1 MNIRTELQNS
11 QLCEGLTEAQ
21 LSELM
26 NKITVKEKHYKNNE
40 ILFYTDEVTK
50 VYILVKGN
58 AAIAKNTISGKR
70 ILGKNVTEPGELAGE
85 IYYFSHRN
93 PFWDYAIVL
102 EPTTVLEISGIDQGT
117 LQTLDLALQNQL
129 LVNLLKSVT
138 RKFEYIGEKV
148 RMVSEDSVR
157 AKISNYLFGIQDDDG
172 SIELTETREEIADY
186 LDITRPSLSRELGRM
201 QKENIIRIEGSSVI
215 ILDAIIFDTFIE

>member
-11 QLCEGLTEAQ
+11 QLCEGITEAQ
-21 LSELM
+21 LTELM

-58 AAIAKNTISGKR
+58 AAIAKNTSSGKR

-102 EPTTVLEISGIDQGT
+102 EP
-117 LQTLDLALQNQL
+117 
-129 LVNLLKSVT
+129 
-138 RKFEYIGEKV
+138 
-148 RMVSEDSVR
+148 
-157 AKISNYLFGIQDDDG
+157 
-172 SIELTETREEIADY
+172 
-186 LDITRPSLSRELGRM
+186 
-201 QKENIIRIEGSSVI
+201 
-215 ILDAIIFDTFIE
+215 